1 MSKRID
7 VAMAE
12 RGLVKSRTLAQNLI
26 KEGNVHING
35 RICTK
40 ASEMVEDTDNIE
52 ITGEMP
58 KYVSR
63 GGLKLEKAVSLWEI
77 DLDGAVCLDVG
88 ASTGGFTDCMLQKG
102 AKKVYAVDVGTS
114 QLDPKLRADS
124 RVISLENTDIRK
136 ARIPEKADFIS
147 IDVSFISL
155 KLILPYI
162 KALWSEKGRC
172 VALIKPQFEA
182 GKKYLG
188 KNGVIK
194 DKKLQQSIV
203 EDIKQFCITSG
214 FTVMGTTESAITGG
228 DGNREFLIY
237 LSN

>member
-7 VAMAE
+7 VAMTE

-40 ASEMVEDTDNIE
+40 ASETVEDTDNIE

-58 KYVSR
+58 RYVSR

-77 DLDGAVCLDVG
+77 NLEGAVCLDVG

-102 AKKVYAVDVGTS
+102 AKRVYAVDVGTS
-114 QLDPKLRADS
+114 QLDPKLKDDS
-124 RVISLENTDIRK
+124 RVISLEQTDIRK
-136 ARIPEKADFIS
+136 AEIPEKADFIS

-162 KALWSEKGRC
+162 RSMWSEKGRC

-188 KNGVIK
+188 KNGIIR

-214 FTVMGTTESAITGG
+214 FTVIGTTESAITGG

>member
-1 MSKRID
+1 MT
-7 VAMAE
+7 E

-40 ASEMVEDTDNIE
+40 ASETVEDTDNIE

-58 KYVSR
+58 RYVSR

-77 DLDGAVCLDVG
+77 NLEGAVCLDVG

-102 AKKVYAVDVGTS
+102 AKRVYAVDVGTS
-114 QLDPKLRADS
+114 QLDPKLKDDS
-124 RVISLENTDIRK
+124 RVISLEQTDIRK
-136 ARIPEKADFIS
+136 AEIPEKADFIS

-162 KALWSEKGRC
+162 RSLWSEKGRC

-188 KNGVIK
+188 KNGVIR

-214 FTVMGTTESAITGG
+214 FTVMGITESAITGG

>member
-1 MSKRID
+1 MT
-7 VAMAE
+7 E

-40 ASEMVEDTDNIE
+40 ASEVVEDSDDIE

-77 DLDGAVCLDVG
+77 DLEGAVCLDVG
-88 ASTGGFTDCMLQKG
+88 ASTGGFTDCMLQKR
-102 AKKVYAVDVGTS
+102 AKRVYAVDVGTS
-114 QLDPKLRADS
+114 QLDPKLKDDS
-124 RVISLENTDIRK
+124 RVISLEQTDIRK
-136 ARIPEKADFIS
+136 AVIPEKADFIS

-162 KALWSEKGRC
+162 KNLWSEKGRC

-188 KNGVIK
+188 KNGVIR

-214 FTVMGTTESAITGG
+214 FTVIGTTESAITGG

>member
-1 MSKRID
+1 MT
-7 VAMAE
+7 E

-40 ASEMVEDTDNIE
+40 ASEVVEDSDDIE

-77 DLDGAVCLDVG
+77 DLEGAVCLDVG

-102 AKKVYAVDVGTS
+102 AKRVYAVDVGTS
-114 QLDPKLRADS
+114 QLDPKLKDDS
-124 RVISLENTDIRK
+124 RVISLEQTDIRK
-136 ARIPEKADFIS
+136 AEIPEKADFIS

-162 KALWSEKGRC
+162 KSLWSEKGRC

-188 KNGVIK
+188 KNGVIR

-214 FTVMGTTESAITGG
+214 FTVIGTTESAITGG

>member
-1 MSKRID
+1 MT
-7 VAMAE
+7 E

-40 ASEMVEDTDNIE
+40 ASEVVEDRDDIE

-77 DLDGAVCLDVG
+77 DLEGAVCLDVG

-102 AKKVYAVDVGTS
+102 AKRVYAVDVGTS
-114 QLDPKLRADS
+114 QLDPKLKDDS
-124 RVISLENTDIRK
+124 RVISLEQTDIRK
-136 ARIPEKADFIS
+136 AVIPEKADFIS

-162 KALWSEKGRC
+162 RSLWSEKGRC

-188 KNGVIK
+188 KNGVIR

-214 FTVMGTTESAITGG
+214 FTVIGTTESAITGG

>member
-1 MSKRID
+1 MT
-7 VAMAE
+7 E

-40 ASEMVEDTDNIE
+40 ASETVEDTDNIE

-58 KYVSR
+58 RYVSR

-77 DLDGAVCLDVG
+77 NLEGAVCLDVG
-88 ASTGGFTDCMLQKG
+88 ASTGGFTDCMLQNG
-102 AKKVYAVDVGTS
+102 AKRVYAVDVGTS
-114 QLDPKLRADS
+114 QLDPKLKDDS
-124 RVISLENTDIRK
+124 RVISLEQTDIRK
-136 ARIPEKADFIS
+136 AEIPEKADFIS

-162 KALWSEKGRC
+162 KNLWSEKGRC

-188 KNGVIK
+188 KNGVIR

-214 FTVMGTTESAITGG
+214 FTVIGTTESAITGG

>member
-7 VAMAE
+7 VAMTE

-40 ASEMVEDTDNIE
+40 ASETVEDTDNIE

-58 KYVSR
+58 RYVSR

-77 DLDGAVCLDVG
+77 DLEGAVCLDVG

-102 AKKVYAVDVGTS
+102 AKRVYAVDVGTS
-114 QLDPKLRADS
+114 QLDPKLKDDS
-124 RVISLENTDIRK
+124 RVISLEQTDIRK
-136 ARIPEKADFIS
+136 AEIPEKADFIS

-162 KALWSEKGRC
+162 RSLWSEKGRC

-188 KNGVIK
+188 KNGVIR

-214 FTVMGTTESAITGG
+214 FTVIGTTESAITGG

>member
-1 MSKRID
+1 MT
-7 VAMAE
+7 E

-40 ASEMVEDTDNIE
+40 ASEVVEDRDDIE

-77 DLDGAVCLDVG
+77 DLEGAVCLDVG

-102 AKKVYAVDVGTS
+102 AKRVYAVDVGTS
-114 QLDPKLRADS
+114 QLDPKLKDDS
-124 RVISLENTDIRK
+124 RVISLEQTDIRK
-136 ARIPEKADFIS
+136 AEIPEKADFIS

-162 KALWSEKGRC
+162 RSLWSEKGRC

-188 KNGVIK
+188 KNGVIR

-214 FTVMGTTESAITGG
+214 FTVIGTTESAITGG